1 MTKLRVVAG
10 TDVET
15 PKPAKRM
22 LSRDAI
28 YELLE
33 PVCELFERHRQAKL
47 EYDRAIAEVARR
59 SGRDLRSVAGVL
71 KVLNRK
77 RAARLEPEDWCN
89 LM

>member
-10 TDVET
+10 TDVMPPT
-15 PKPAKRM
+15 TNRLP
-22 LSRDAI
+22 SHDAI

-33 PVCELFERHRQAKL
+33 PVYELFERHRQAKL

-59 SGRDLRSVAGVL
+59 AGRDLRSVAGAL
-71 KVLNRK
+71 KVLKRK
-77 RAARLEPEDWCN
+77 RAARFEPEDWCN